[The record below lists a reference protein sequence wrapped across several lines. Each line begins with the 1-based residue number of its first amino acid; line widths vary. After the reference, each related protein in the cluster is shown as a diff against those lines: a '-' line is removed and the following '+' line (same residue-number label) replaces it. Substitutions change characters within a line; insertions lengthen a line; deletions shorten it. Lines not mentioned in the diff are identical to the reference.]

1 MRTFFK
7 GSLLCVPALAAIA
20 MFSGCDKDREYRG
33 DRYEQPRTP
42 PTYVNSP
49 GNPSSA
55 TPSYPVVEDK
65 EKGIKYAVL
74 QQGAKV
80 PGEFNGWQAV
90 NPEFFTK
97 LSGITVTA
105 PEPITNPQVAG
116 SYLVPKI
123 IASDEYP
130 DRKVTVISGNYLITK
145 EVHGWVAMSP
155 ETLQKLI
162 QGFMTRK

>member
-7 GSLLCVPALAAIA
+7 GSLLSIPALAVIVLL
-20 MFSGCDKDREYRG
+20 SGCDKDREYRGG

-42 PTYVNSP
+42 PTYTNT
-49 GNPSSA
+49 PSASA
-55 TPSYPVVEDK
+55 TPAYPVVEDK

-80 PGEFNGWQAV
+80 PAEFNGWQAV
-90 NPEFFTK
+90 NPEFFAK

-105 PEPITNPQVAG
+105 PEPIANPQVAG

-162 QGFMTRK
+162 QGFMTKK